1 MRVERVTG
9 PRRTAGPGG
18 FQRQGLWS
26 IQGNLGR
33 CHKGSE
39 ITFNSQKKSIP
50 IPVQRRS
57 PSCPTPSTA
66 RSAAAPEN
74 PRLLHRTTP
83 AGAIYLSGSHTWAV
97 FQDLVPLDGEPS
109 PGQLFDFEDWLAFSK
124 RYGFN
129 FLRLWSRE
137 AAYQRGRRGVEL
149 GQYLP
154 SRYLEAN
161 PGRAPGELPKYDLD
175 RLNPAYF
182 ERLRDRV
189 IRAGEQ
195 GHLRLGHALRGMDR
209 QPLHGRPLR
218 RPPLQPA
225 EQRKRRR
232 RRSRRPRPSRRN

>member
-1 MRVERVTG
+1 MSHTFHG
-9 PRRTAGPGG
+9 PLRR
-18 FQRQGLWS
+18 
-26 IQGNLGR
+26 
-33 CHKGSE
+33 C
-39 ITFNSQKKSIP
+39 
-50 IPVQRRS
+50 
-57 PSCPTPSTA
+57 
-66 RSAAAPEN
+66 PEN
-74 PRLLHRTTP
+74 PRYFTDD
-83 AGAIYLSGSHTWAV
+83 AGRAIYLSGSHTWAV

-195 GHLRLGHALRGMDR
+195 GIYVSVMLFEAWTANPYMGA
-209 QPLHGRPLR
+209 PLR

-225 EQRKRRR
+225 EQHKRRR
-232 RRSRRPRPSRRN
+232 WRPGDSAHPGGTESRRRPDDLPRLRDAVHPYAGRP